1 MITESKV
8 MKGLWMFVSYCEA
21 YYEDSY
27 LVKRAHLNLYL
38 IIEIFQNIIDNA
50 VLTKHKQSF
59 KQQRQSMLPAKS
71 GSSSTNDRVVDVSRL
86 FTINADVSDLADYS
100 LGGHSEISLTE
111 RDYKMSKSLQR
122 ALEEAF
128 NDLEQQI
135 RLNGR
140 HLMSA
145 TQSSEAVLS
154 VQGDIHMLESISES
168 DGHIDQ

>member
-86 FTINADVSDLADYS
+86 FTINAD
-100 LGGHSEISLTE
+100 
-111 RDYKMSKSLQR
+111 
-122 ALEEAF
+122 
-128 NDLEQQI
+128 
-135 RLNGR
+135 
-140 HLMSA
+140 
-145 TQSSEAVLS
+145 
-154 VQGDIHMLESISES
+154 
-168 DGHIDQ
+168 